1 MSAADDLALRIAR
14 SMPGWNEDTSEPSI
28 EDPRLRAAAEAHWEK
43 VNQTCLTVGREY
55 AEIVGSWL
63 SEKTPSTEALAA
75 IIDPGA
81 WVSGEPRKDV
91 FPEQEA
97 QERYEEFYWE
107 GVRNRRQPS
116 IEAAERLLAAGA
128 VLVGGE

>member
-1 MSAADDLALRIAR
+1 MSATEDLALRLAR

-28 EDPRLRAAAEAHWEK
+28 EDPRLRAAAEDHWEK
-43 VNQTCLTVGREY
+43 VNQTCLTIGREY
-55 AEIVGSWL
+55 AEIVIAWL
-63 SEKTPSTEALAA
+63 SEQTPSVEALAA
-75 IIDPGA
+75 IIDPVA
-81 WVSGEPRKDV
+81 WVKSKPRKDA